1 MTGKILGFWGR
12 LFPRYGGCEVN
23 MRTVTQTKRRLS
35 DLIKQDLSFKR
46 GISHPAHNTHAFA
59 AKFPAQL
66 PRLFIE
72 SLTKPGDVVLDPMS
86 GSGTALVEAALLGR
100 TGIGTDMDML
110 AVKLSRVKTS
120 ALDPRL
126 VRLTI
131 NQIVIDATFTYRSRT
146 LDIESFLQKIYG
158 PKVMAFFDYWFRKD
172 AIEQLACLVKEIRQ
186 ITNPAIRN
194 FCEVIFSSIIVTKSG
209 GVSLARDLAHS
220 RPHKDESKKT
230 KNAIEF
236 YAEKAKKALIAME
249 EFSKAPGRAHV
260 IRGDARSLPLA
271 ESTVDLIVTSPPYA
285 NAIDYMRA
293 HKFSLYW
300 LGLDYDY
307 LAELRKRYIGAE
319 VRQDLESFPH
329 RLASQIVKSVSEK
342 DLRKAGILLRYF
354 RDMERALSEMHHVLK
369 PGKSAVIVVG
379 SSTIRGID
387 VLTHEVIGEIAQA
400 VGFNLVGMVARNIDR
415 DKRLMPMGFK
425 TNGNGIE
432 ARMNQEYVIL
442 LYKP

>member
-1 MTGKILGFWGR
+1 MNTA
-12 LFPRYGGCEVN
+12 
-23 MRTVTQTKRRLS
+23 TQVKKHLS

-46 GISHPAHNTHAFA
+46 EISHPAHNTHAFA

-120 ALDPRL
+120 TFDLSLAQ
-126 VRLTI
+126 LTI
-131 NQIVIDATFTYRSRT
+131 NHVVSHATFTYRSRT
-146 LDIESFLQKIYG
+146 LDFESFLQKTYT
-158 PKVMAFFDYWFRKD
+158 PKVIAFFEYWFQKD
-172 AIEQLACLVKEIRQ
+172 TIEQLACLVKEIRQ
-186 ITNPAIRN
+186 IKNPDIRN

-220 RPHKDESKKT
+220 RPHKDGSKKI
-230 KNAIEF
+230 KRAVDF
-236 YAEKAKKALIAME
+236 FAEKAVKALAAME
-249 EFSKAPGRAHV
+249 EFSKAHGKAHV
-260 IRGDARSLPLA
+260 TRGDARSLPFA

-300 LGLDYDY
+300 LGQDYDY
-307 LAELRKRYIGAE
+307 LADLRKRYIGAE
-319 VRQDLESFPH
+319 VRKDLESFPH
-329 RLASQIVKSVSEK
+329 HIASRIVKSVSEK
-342 DLRKAGILLRYF
+342 DPRKAGILLRYF
-354 RDMERALSEMHHVLK
+354 QDMEKAVSEMCRVLK

-387 VLTHEVIGEIAQA
+387 ILTHEVIGEIAQA
-400 VGFNLVGMVARNIDR
+400 VGFNLVGMAARNIDR